1 MLERGVSK
9 VRLNTTYIIMESLR
23 LAAVVAGLS
32 PLWGGAVEIPEDAP
46 PGVEEPWRLAQRYV
60 LLPADLEK

>member
-1 MLERGVSK
+1 
-9 VRLNTTYIIMESLR
+9 MESLR

-32 PLWGGAVEIPEDAP
+32 PLRCGAVEIPEDTP